1 MNSVE
6 FNLYPNIKKTIT
18 IVKAR
23 YNVFDYV
30 PYQSA
35 RIAVQF
41 IDDQDTGVENKILEL
56 NTTNGFNQW
65 GNDDKFLE
73 TWIKKQLALM

>member
-18 IVKAR
+18 MVKIR
-23 YNVFDYV
+23 YNVFDYI
-30 PYQSA
+30 PFQSA
-35 RIAVQF
+35 RIAIQF
-41 IDDQDTGVENKILEL
+41 IDDQGVPVENKVLEL

-73 TWIKKQLALM
+73 NWIKQQLP

>member
-41 IDDQDTGVENKILEL
+41 IDDQDAGVENKILEL

-73 TWIKKQLALM
+73 TWIKKQLA